1 MKNCS
6 HVLAIMLT
14 AVVALTG
21 CTMMGGASDAGEA
34 SVDYVM
40 GIFKAD
46 IQATPTR
53 IAEATKRAFEVYA
66 IKVQEYRTT
75 ELDAIITG
83 YTATE
88 KKIEVLVKRESD
100 AVSELSIHIGMMGEE
115 TFSHLLYEEIKRQL
129 SQGHSSGVTTYAVPM
144 DTAPGAPTLA
154 PANY

>member
-6 HVLAIMLT
+6 PVLAIMLT

-21 CTMMGGASDAGEA
+21 CSMMGGASDAGEA

-53 IAEATKRAFEVYA
+53 IAEATKRAFGVYA

-75 ELDAIITG
+75 ELDSIITG
-83 YTATE
+83 YTANE
-88 KKIEVLVKRESD
+88 KKIEVIVKRESD
-100 AVSELSIHIGMMGEE
+100 AVSELSIHVGVMGEE
-115 TFSHLLYEEIKRQL
+115 TFSILLYEEIKRQL
-129 SQGHSSGVTTYAVPM
+129 VQGAGSGVTTYAVPM
-144 DTAPGAPTLA
+144 DTAPAAPTLA